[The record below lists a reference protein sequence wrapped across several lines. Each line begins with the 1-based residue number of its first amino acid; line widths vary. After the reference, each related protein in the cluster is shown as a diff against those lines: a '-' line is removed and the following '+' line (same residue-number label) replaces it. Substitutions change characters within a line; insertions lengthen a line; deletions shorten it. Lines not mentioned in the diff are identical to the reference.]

1 MTRYCAYLLVAL
13 IALETQLAA
22 AQGTGGSTGTG
33 GTGAT
38 TSTGTPSTG
47 SNGTIAIQ
55 VVEAGGRDYTDRT
68 LNMPITPIGKIA
80 CDEDSIT
87 VALSHLPT
95 SEAYPYLEA
104 WYASGQGACNQAT
117 RNTRTTE
124 SQNCTKLE
132 IGEDAGQIRGRT
144 FYSVKVPLGPV
155 CDSDGAKSI
164 FFLGLRGQDSAEE
177 AQFYGV
183 LTFTL
188 DTEPPSTAYN
198 LYGGTGETQIPVKW
212 SLPATSLYSWIL
224 IDTEAQFAET
234 SGTEDNASDAGTAS
248 AECTSAALR
257 AGAPFDPTAP
267 DAESTLPPGVL
278 LRDLKGRATEVTLNG
293 ENWPNK
299 VAAVTV
305 IAADRARN
313 VTAMSE
319 VACLKVVKTSGFW
332 DKYRANGGTAEPG
345 LGCSVSGVSGSRASA
360 FAGTALPLLGL
371 VGLAL
376 IRRRI
381 RRRAR

>member
-22 AQGTGGSTGTG
+22 AQGTGGITGIG

-47 SNGTIAIQ
+47 SSGGIGIQ
-55 VVEAGGRDYTDRT
+55 VVKAGGRDYTDIG
-68 LNMPITPIGKIA
+68 LNSPATPIGKIA
-80 CDEDSIT
+80 CDEGSIT
-87 VALSHLPT
+87 VTVSRLPT

-104 WYASGQGACNQAT
+104 WYASGQGACNQAN
-117 RNTRTTE
+117 RNTRMTE
-124 SQNCTKLE
+124 NQNCTKLD
-132 IGEDAGQIRGRT
+132 IGDDAGQIRGRT
-144 FYSVKVPLGPV
+144 FYNVKVPIGPL
-155 CDSDGAKSI
+155 CGSDGAKSI
-164 FFLGLRGQDSAEE
+164 FFLGLRSQDSAEE

-188 DTEPPSTAYN
+188 DTEPPGPAYN
-198 LYGGTGETQIPVKW
+198 VHGGTGETQIPVEW
-212 SLPATSLYSWIL
+212 SLPATSLYTWIL
-224 IDTEAQFAET
+224 IDTQAQL
-234 SGTEDNASDAGTAS
+234 SDGSDRTEGADAGTSDAL
-248 AECTSAALR
+248 CTSALLR
-257 AGAPFDPTAP
+257 KGASFDPNDELAK
-267 DAESTLPPGVL
+267 STLPEGIVL
-278 LRDLKGRATEVTLNG
+278 KEFDGRATKTTFNG
-293 ENWPNK
+293 EDWPNK

-313 VTAMSE
+313 VSTMSE

-332 DKYRANGGTAEPG
+332 DKYRANGGNAEPG
-345 LGCSVSGVSGSRASA
+345 FGCAASGVSTRSA
-360 FAGTALPLLGL
+360 GFAATALPLLGL
-371 VGLAL
+371 VGFAL